1 MIDKDTTSQEA
12 FSNMAGNPHNSPL
25 TFSTSNTCFA
35 AGNNTIPC
43 IVDSGATHH
52 MISSKDTLL
61 NPIPA
66 NYASNSTFT

>member
-1 MIDKDTTSQEA
+1 MV
-12 FSNMAGNPHNSPL
+12 MVC
-25 TFSTSNTCFA
+25 SNTFFA
-35 AGNNTIPC
+35 AGNNTIPW

-66 NYASNSTFT
+66 NSASNSVHLPNGHK